1 MDGDYSVS
9 TTETNG
15 FSQNQPSADTQT
27 SPQSYENTPANTNTS
42 TSTENRSES
51 QQMHESGNSAE
62 IASGRS
68 GDGKGSYV
76 LVEGSNGKRTLLYRP
91 SEVEPQNTGGENK
104 QLQTETYQ
112 QPTITGEA
120 RQIGEQLNQTPQTYT
135 LNELSNAIASGDVD
149 ERRVPEQYQQQYA
162 NWKINQAI
170 QNYNAVQ
177 QAQVE
182 QRQQLERQ
190 LSPEEQRSQMRE
202 FYNNLDI
209 EASKRAAADVGFTEE
224 DVENIDLMDESDES
238 LINYKLAKEWRK
250 NELIQNIQRRY
261 ATEAA
266 NRERQAKIYQGIS
279 DFAAEQKSKEPNF
292 DAIDRFMT
300 QRIEELP
307 YRQAKQIQPVFEAFK
322 NGTIT
327 EEQTIMLRNYYE
339 DTRKAY
345 YAKTSGLSTTPR
357 KAPRPPQ
364 VEHAGDGRV
373 IENLYRPD
381 YSALAQSDIRGRRAW
396 LAEYIRNR
404 NK

>member
-1 MDGDYSVS
+1 MDGDYSTS

-15 FSQNQPSADTQT
+15 FSQNQPSVDTQT
-27 SPQSYENTPANTNTS
+27 SPQSYENTTTNTNTS
-42 TSTENRSES
+42 TTTENRSES
-51 QQMHESGNSAE
+51 QQTHESGNGAE
-62 IASGRS
+62 IAAGRS
-68 GDGKGSYV
+68 SDGKGSYV

-91 SEVEPQNTGGENK
+91 SEFEPQKADSDNKPQEENFR
-104 QLQTETYQ
+104 
-112 QPTITGEA
+112 QPTITSEA
-120 RQIGEQLNQTPQTYT
+120 QQIGEQFKQTPQTYT
-135 LNELSNAIASGDVD
+135 LNELSNAIATGDVD

-170 QNYNAVQ
+170 QNYNAAQ

-202 FYNNLDI
+202 FYNNLEV

-224 DVENIDLMDESDES
+224 DVDNIDLMDENDES

-250 NELIQNIQRRY
+250 NELIQNIQQRY
-261 ATEAA
+261 ANEAA

-279 DFAAEQKSKEPNF
+279 NFAAEQKSKEPNF
-292 DAIDRFMT
+292 DAIDKFMT

-307 YRQAKQIQPVFEAFK
+307 YKQAKQIQPVFEAFR

-339 DTRKAY
+339 DTRRAY

-357 KAPRPPQ
+357 RAPRPPQ
-364 VEHAGDGRV
+364 VENAGDGRT
-373 IENLYRPD
+373 IENLYRPN